1 MSANLEIKW
10 NGKRFPVEFSSAKEL
25 QQTTVKELKQ
35 ICERITGVNPKD
47 MKINAFGALMNN
59 DDMPLSVYGL
69 RPGCYVTL
77 KVSKHKKATDREEK
91 PHHQHGNHHH
101 KETPSNKQA
110 QRDPPPLPNR
120 STSTTSAPAQPS
132 PAQPAPA
139 PAASS
144 PELQGEALLLD
155 QLQKIQDKI
164 DKDITPQVR
173 KYEKT
178 VKEFLNQPTKTDKEK
193 KKQIYMGAYLGEQ
206 LMHVLF
212 DLDGFACGPDNLNAR
227 QARKEAVK
235 SAQALLDTVDEI
247 KSVVKNVAVID
258 PKEE

>member
-10 NGKRFPVEFSSAKEL
+10 NGKRFPIDFSSAKEL
-25 QQTTVKELKQ
+25 EQTTVKELKQ
-35 ICERITGVNPKD
+35 ICGRITGVSPRD

-77 KVSKHKKATDREEK
+77 KVIKHKKSASREEK
-91 PHHQHGNHHH
+91 PHHHHGHNHH
-101 KETPSNKQA
+101 KETLSNKQA
-110 QRDPPPLPNR
+110 QRGPTPPPLPNR
-120 STSTTSAPAQPS
+120 STPTSSAPAKSSPS
-132 PAQPAPA
+132 PAPS
-139 PAASS
+139 ASS
-144 PELQGEALLLD
+144 QELQGEAVLLE

-164 DKDITPQVR
+164 DSDITPQVR

-212 DLDGFACGPDNLNAR
+212 DLDGFTCGPDNLHAR

-235 SAQALLDTVDEI
+235 SAQSLLDTVDEI

>member
-1 MSANLEIKW
+1 MAANLEIKW
-10 NGKRFPVEFSSAKEL
+10 NGKRFPVEFSSVKEL
-25 QQTTVKELKQ
+25 EQTSVKQLKQ
-35 ICERITGVNPKD
+35 ICERITGVSPRD

-77 KVSKHKKATDREEK
+77 KVSKHKKSEEK
-91 PHHQHGNHHH
+91 PHHHHGHAHH
-101 KETPSNKQA
+101 KETPSNKQT
-110 QRDPPPLPNR
+110 QRAAPPLPNR
-120 STSTTSAPAQPS
+120 PTPTAPAQSS
-132 PAQPAPA
+132 PAPAPA

-144 PELQGEALLLD
+144 PELQGEAVLLG
-155 QLQKIQDKI
+155 QLEKIQDKI
-164 DKDITPQVR
+164 DKDITPQVK

-212 DLDGFACGPDNLNAR
+212 DLDGFTCGPDNLNAR

-235 SAQALLDTVDEI
+235 SAQSLLDTVDEI

>member
-1 MSANLEIKW
+1 M
-10 NGKRFPVEFSSAKEL
+10 
-25 QQTTVKELKQ
+25 
-35 ICERITGVNPKD
+35 
-47 MKINAFGALMNN
+47 
-59 DDMPLSVYGL
+59 
-69 RPGCYVTL
+69 
-77 KVSKHKKATDREEK
+77 
-91 PHHQHGNHHH
+91 
-101 KETPSNKQA
+101 
-110 QRDPPPLPNR
+110 
-120 STSTTSAPAQPS
+120 
-132 PAQPAPA
+132 
-139 PAASS
+139 
-144 PELQGEALLLD
+144 QGETVLLE

-164 DKDITPQVR
+164 DSDITPQVR

-212 DLDGFACGPDNLNAR
+212 DLDGFTCGPDNLHAR

-235 SAQALLDTVDEI
+235 SAQSLLDTVDEI

>member
-1 MSANLEIKW
+1 MSASLEIKW
-10 NGKRFPVEFSSAKEL
+10 NGKRFPVEFSSVKEL
-25 QQTTVKELKQ
+25 EQTTVKELKQ
-35 ICERITGVNPKD
+35 ICERITGVNPRD

-77 KVSKHKKATDREEK
+77 KVTKHKKPASQEEK
-91 PHHQHGNHHH
+91 PHHHHGNHHH
-101 KETPSNKQA
+101 KEAPSNKQT
-110 QRDPPPLPNR
+110 QRAPPPLPNR
-120 STSTTSAPAQPS
+120 STPTAFAPAQAQ
-132 PAQPAPA
+132 PAQPAAQQA
-139 PAASS
+139 PTASS
-144 PELQGEALLLD
+144 PELQGEALLLN

-178 VKEFLNQPTKTDKEK
+178 VKEFLNQPSKTDKEK

-212 DLDGFACGPDNLNAR
+212 DLDGFACGPNNLNAR
-227 QARKEAVK
+227 QARKEATLLMK
-235 SAQALLDTVDEI
+235 SNL
-247 KSVVKNVAVID
+247 SSRM
-258 PKEE
+258 